1 MTKIHDADGK
11 PVKCSAKVY
20 GGGYYAI
27 SCHNSATVLRGDTNK
42 PFCGIHDPVRKAEKR
57 AERNRQWKESWD
69 AKETARKERRAVY
82 AQEIVSCHDYDQALT
97 LFDRIRRGAY

>member
-20 GGGYYAI
+20 GGGYFVI
-27 SCHNSATVLRGDTNK
+27 SCHNSATVLRGDENL
-42 PFCGIHDPVRKAEKR
+42 PFCGLHDPVRKAEKR

-69 AKETARKERRAVY
+69 RKDAERATRKAELV
-82 AQEIVSCHDYDQALT
+82 QEIINCTSENLADA
-97 LFDRIRRGAY
+97 LFDRIRRS